1 VAARINQ
8 QRGRRSPQ
16 TPRQTVVPHDAPPP
30 KGGHLLCYCIEEYP
44 LDHRSQNPGSKT
56 LEWHQLSLS
65 KLARFL
71 VRQGIAIVEEIERVH
86 LLSWLSELCMRTGAH
101 GKRLAARSVN
111 SYARSVRAFCN
122 WLEARGY
129 VSRSPAAD
137 VRMSKVGKPLIRIIE
152 EAELKHLLKT
162 CASLD
167 ESGPQADC
175 HAARNRAI
183 LWLLY
188 DTGIRLAELC
198 GLRLVDL
205 DRKKGMTLAHGK
217 GSKEERRIALGRK
230 ALQALLLYVDHYR
243 PTADQLVE
251 MGNPPEN
258 SMLPHHRLCRRAHH
272 SSLTGPLGH
281 VPGPQAYGPAVY
293 CLHRWLPLRQ
303 GPASASR
310 VCLSGV
316 DKRVLSS

>member
-16 TPRQTVVPHDAPPP
+16 TPRQTAVPHDAPPP
-30 KGGHLLCYCIEEYP
+30 KGGHLLCHCIEKYL
-44 LDHRSQNPGSKT
+44 LDHRSQNHSSKT

-65 KLARFL
+65 KLAQFL
-71 VRQGIAIVEEIERVH
+71 ERQGIAIVEEMERVH
-86 LLSWLSELCMRTGAH
+86 LLSWLSELCMRTGVH

-111 SYARSVRAFCN
+111 TYARSVRAFRN

-137 VRMSKVGKPLIRIIE
+137 VRMSKVGKPLLRIIE
-152 EAELKHLLKT
+152 EAELKRLLKA

-167 ESGPQADC
+167 ESGPQVGC

-205 DRKKGMTLAHGK
+205 DRKKRMTLVHGK
-217 GSKEERRIALGRK
+217 GSKERRIALGSK
-230 ALQALLLYVDHYR
+230 ALRALLLCVDHYR
-243 PTADQLVE
+243 PTAYKLVE

-258 SMLPHHRLCRRAHH
+258 PMLPHHRLCRRAHH

-281 VPGPQAYGPAVY
+281 VPGPQAYEPAVY

-316 DKRVLSS
+316 DERVLSS